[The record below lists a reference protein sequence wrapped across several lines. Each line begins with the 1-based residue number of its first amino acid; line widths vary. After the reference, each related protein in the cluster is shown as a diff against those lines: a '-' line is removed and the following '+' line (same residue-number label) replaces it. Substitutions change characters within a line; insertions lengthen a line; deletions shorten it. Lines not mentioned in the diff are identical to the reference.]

1 MTLEQPV
8 PLVEKVVKKI
18 GRTEQEGGQQR
29 FGRRKAGS
37 HTAPL
42 TAGLAGQCFEFL

>member
-8 PLVEKVVKKI
+8 PLFEKVVTKI
-18 GRTEQEGGQQR
+18 GRTEQEGGQR

-42 TAGLAGQCFEFL
+42 TAGLAGQRFGFL